1 MKKTAIQMLP
11 ELVRKQLQQI
21 LQQNEL
27 KRSPMLAKFL
37 EFVVIAKLEGK
48 EDEIK
53 EYTIGV
59 KALGKPVDFNP
70 QLDAI
75 VRIHASRLRNI
86 LFKYYHGTGK
96 NDLIFIDIPKGAYVP
111 VFEKNGDK
119 GEVLRHFVHSQTEI
133 NSYQK
138 SFSQIA
144 PLFPSKPV
152 LAVLPFHD
160 LSPESS
166 NKNFLASLAEQLSTE
181 LARFDNISIISYY
194 ATQNFNPVVKDIKE
208 LGREI
213 GIDYVLTG
221 SLRLLNE
228 TLRLNIQLMM
238 VDSGNVLWSD
248 SFQRQQLTD
257 KNAMDVQDEIISQI
271 VNVVADDHGMVGKLT
286 KLKPWKNSE
295 QSNVVNDAIIHYFE
309 FTYNYDSKKFDSTLK
324 TIENAYR
331 LCDDN
336 ALIAAILAKLY
347 LDQYACSGERL
358 PELFEKG
365 MELANKAVRLDPRS
379 QHAQKALA
387 WGLVLSGQKEKSV
400 EAIDRSIALNPT
412 AASNLGTGGLGLIM
426 QGEYAN
432 GFSMLTQALHLTQN
446 PSACVKLGLAIYY
459 YQSKKYEES
468 KKWLDRLSPFEFP
481 FASLLNVA
489 IEGNLNA
496 KVVSQPQQSMSKL
509 NPQEKDILERIVL
522 DPLLRA
528 DIAEALNHVGLPPNF
543 GTVYQLSA

>member
-1 MKKTAIQMLP
+1 MEKTAIQILP

-21 LQQNEL
+21 LQQGEL
-27 KRSPMLAKFL
+27 KRSPILAKFL
-37 EFVVIAKLEGK
+37 EFVVISKLEGK

-59 KALGKPVDFNP
+59 KALGRPVDFNP
-70 QLDAI
+70 QLDAV

-86 LFKYYHGTGK
+86 LFKYYHGTGR

-111 VFEKNGDK
+111 VFEKNNEK
-119 GEVLRHFVHSQTEI
+119 AEVLRHFVNSQAEI
-133 NSYQK
+133 NSYDR
-138 SFSQIA
+138 SSSQRTKV
-144 PLFPSKPV
+144 LPSKPV

-160 LSPESS
+160 LSPENS
-166 NKNFLASLAEQLSTE
+166 NKNFLTSLAEQLSTE

-194 ATQNFNPVVKDIKE
+194 ATQNFNPAVKDLKE

-238 VDSGNVLWSD
+238 VDTGNVLWSD
-248 SFQRQQLTD
+248 SFQRNQLTD

-271 VNVVADDHGMVGKLT
+271 ANVVADDHGMVGKLN

-295 QSNVVNDAIIHYFE
+295 GSNVVHDAIIQYFE
-309 FTYNYDSKKFDSTLK
+309 FTYNYDSRKFESTLK
-324 TIENAYR
+324 VVENAYK

-336 ALIAAILAKLY
+336 VLIVGILAKLY
-347 LDQYACSGERL
+347 LDQYACSGETI
-358 PELFEKG
+358 PELFKKG
-365 MELANKAVRLDPRS
+365 MELANRAVALDPRS

-387 WGLVLSGQKEKSV
+387 WGLVLSGQKEKTV
-400 EAIDRSIALNPT
+400 EAIDRCIALNPT
-412 AASNLGTGGLGLIM
+412 AASNLGTMGLGLIM
-426 QGEYAN
+426 QGEYEN
-432 GFSMLTQALHLTQN
+432 GFSMLTQALQLTHN
-446 PSACVKLGLAIYY
+446 PSACIKLGLAIFYFRDEN
-459 YQSKKYEES
+459 YEES

-481 FASLLNVA
+481 FASLLDRA
-489 IEGNLNA
+489 LQG
-496 KVVSQPQQSMSKL
+496 KTKGKMPSPPQDSIS
-509 NPQEKDILERIVL
+509 NINGQEQGIIKRIVR
-522 DPLLRA
+522 DPALINE
-528 DIAEALNHVGLPPNF
+528 IAEGLSRAGYPPNF